1 MAYKVKGKANYIT
14 KRIRHILIARKL
26 KLKTVGAYYYDWI
39 WSNRGG
45 SRIFLGGG
53 ALVSCST

>member
-45 SRIFLGGG
+45 SRIFF
-53 ALVSCST
+53 